1 MHNFSVSVTG
11 DVGTDTY
18 TRYIAGPLPESEEGF
33 SREVSYDLPVPSGA
47 RLHHFVFETLLKDD
61 QITAFKCTP
70 DTETLTQSLQFLQS
84 YQRDGREILRISK
97 SVPLRLPACG
107 ADEPAKRAS
116 FGDTSDS
123 PDMLVIHDATPDWR
137 TWEESGQVVEALFSK
152 RKGHKRP
159 EVPFAIVIL
168 DGGIPQL
175 RIDRSGTAF
184 IHGKPSRIWST
195 LAKHRD
201 EVAVIC
207 SAPSLRHAGAAISRR
222 LSWEQGIEDVLNDLE
237 HFQPLN
243 ALSQFRH
250 LFIRVGFVGAI
261 HIERLLQ
268 ADAHTSLSGKL
279 VFTPSA
285 RGGIFAD
292 ETKEGRIQCQNSLIA
307 TCLIRLAKECIL
319 GDKEMRRSDVA
330 DALKRALTAG
340 MRLYEHGFPCPST
353 VKAGPAAGDEF
364 LTSYLQ
370 LRDKSGKTSNDIRRI
385 ISSDYE
391 PLIAELRIPRDRIF
405 GCIDLPT
412 MPFDPRKAKSWEI
425 LPAQLLKQEASR
437 INLGIAICKFGH
449 HEVLNRP
456 FDGAS
461 AAAGSWKV
469 NIDDL
474 IDVLKQPDCILSAK
488 ETPDEEPLQTGSRA
502 AVPQPTHYRPKPK
515 KPRALFVPT
524 FEAANLV
531 AIERPEIEAIR
542 SIQNLIYWYV
552 ESKGQTPASR
562 RPISVAVFGAPG
574 SGKSFAIKQIAKS
587 INDSITNDYERIE
600 LVECNVAQFRSLED
614 LSRAITRIASLN
626 NERKIPLV
634 FFDEFDCAFQG
645 QPLGWLKYFLA
656 PMQDGT
662 FYEASQT
669 ITFGRAIFVFAGGI
683 YQTIADFDP
692 FTESSDSNSIEKLEE
707 RRKRQKAF
715 RKQKGPDFV
724 SRLRGHINI
733 LSLNPDATAPKG
745 DDGKPV
751 KPVLRRALTLR
762 GQILEAQRFVIR
774 DGCKIANVDSDVLY
788 AFLTVEN
795 YRHGTRSMEAILQ
808 MCTPIDGVIEKAS
821 LPSRAQLNMH
831 VDADDFMVRVLRGRF
846 RRFLEPEDY
855 AKQGTGDQ
863 APPGVR
869 PKKAA
874 DEAATLDEA
883 SRLEGNPSPESEPQ
897 DPVDQGAKK
906 EDAKQGRAD

>member
-292 ETKEGRIQCQNSLIA
+292 ETKEGRMSEFAYRHVSHSIGQGVHPWRQGNAPKRCRRCAQTCANRRYASLR
-307 TCLIRLAKECIL
+307 TRL
-319 GDKEMRRSDVA
+319 S
-330 DALKRALTAG
+330 
-340 MRLYEHGFPCPST
+340 
-353 VKAGPAAGDEF
+353 
-364 LTSYLQ
+364 
-370 LRDKSGKTSNDIRRI
+370 
-385 ISSDYE
+385 
-391 PLIAELRIPRDRIF
+391 
-405 GCIDLPT
+405 
-412 MPFDPRKAKSWEI
+412 
-425 LPAQLLKQEASR
+425 
-437 INLGIAICKFGH
+437 
-449 HEVLNRP
+449 
-456 FDGAS
+456 
-461 AAAGSWKV
+461 
-469 NIDDL
+469 
-474 IDVLKQPDCILSAK
+474 LS
-488 ETPDEEPLQTGSRA
+488 L
-502 AVPQPTHYRPKPK
+502 H
-515 KPRALFVPT
+515 
-524 FEAANLV
+524 
-531 AIERPEIEAIR
+531 
-542 SIQNLIYWYV
+542 
-552 ESKGQTPASR
+552 
-562 RPISVAVFGAPG
+562 
-574 SGKSFAIKQIAKS
+574 GKS
-587 INDSITNDYERIE
+587 R
-600 LVECNVAQFRSLED
+600 
-614 LSRAITRIASLN
+614 
-626 NERKIPLV
+626 P
-634 FFDEFDCAFQG
+634 
-645 QPLGWLKYFLA
+645 
-656 PMQDGT
+656 
-662 FYEASQT
+662 
-669 ITFGRAIFVFAGGI
+669 
-683 YQTIADFDP
+683 
-692 FTESSDSNSIEKLEE
+692 
-707 RRKRQKAF
+707 RR
-715 RKQKGPDFV
+715 
-724 SRLRGHINI
+724 
-733 LSLNPDATAPKG
+733 
-745 DDGKPV
+745 
-751 KPVLRRALTLR
+751 RR
-762 GQILEAQRFVIR
+762 
-774 DGCKIANVDSDVLY
+774 
-788 AFLTVEN
+788 
-795 YRHGTRSMEAILQ
+795 
-808 MCTPIDGVIEKAS
+808 
-821 LPSRAQLNMH
+821 
-831 VDADDFMVRVLRGRF
+831 
-846 RRFLEPEDY
+846 
-855 AKQGTGDQ
+855 
-863 APPGVR
+863 
-869 PKKAA
+869 
-874 DEAATLDEA
+874 
-883 SRLEGNPSPESEPQ
+883 
-897 DPVDQGAKK
+897 
-906 EDAKQGRAD
+906 